1 MKKPYFDH
9 KKNTRRPNHNHQPKF
24 SIEKLQ
30 NQSSEIIE
38 MFKLIQ
44 AVRHDRVSL
53 QEEYNDSRIKF
64 SNQRMV
70 LESTLIKIKKEYN
83 ARITALQEEYNSV
96 KYTTASELN
105 KIRKN

>member
-1 MKKPYFDH
+1 MKKPYFDNR
-9 KKNTRRPNHNHQPKF
+9 KNTRRPNHNHQPKF

-44 AVRHDRVSL
+44 AVRRDRVSL
-53 QEEYNDSRIKF
+53 QEEYNASRLKF
-64 SNQRMV
+64 SDERMS
-70 LESTLIKIKKEYN
+70 LDLTLVKIKKEYN

-96 KYTTASELN
+96 KYTNASELN